1 MKIYD
6 SVELHKW
13 DAYTITHEP
22 ILSIDL
28 MERAS
33 LLCSEHIQAE
43 HDITK
48 FTIVCGMGNNGGDGL
63 AIARTLAE
71 SDCEIEVVILQYSN
85 QHTEDFD
92 FNLARLPKS
101 IHITWLTETS
111 YLFNFQGKHVIDCI
125 FGTGLNRPLTGWIKS
140 VVQQINAG
148 SRLTISIDIPS
159 GLFPVNNTGND
170 LDAIVKANETLSLQ
184 SPKMSFFYQRY
195 APLVGDFTVINIHL
209 LDNFN
214 EPAFADYLTAANI
227 QLKQQEQF
235 AHKGNNGYLMLI
247 GGLEEMGGAI
257 MLSAKAAFR
266 TGCGYVGVRSNENHY
281 GQMLKCFKKVLIPK
295 FAHQKEKCLLILQ
308 AMQTWPKRAWVIHS
322 RVLLALFLHKVI
334 LP

>member
-101 IHITWLTETS
+101 IPITWLTETS

-125 FGTGLNRPLTGWIKS
+125 FGTGFKPP
-140 VVQQINAG
+140 IN
-148 SRLTISIDIPS
+148 
-159 GLFPVNNTGND
+159 GLDKV
-170 LDAIVKANETLSLQ
+170 
-184 SPKMSFFYQRY
+184 R
-195 APLVGDFTVINIHL
+195 
-209 LDNFN
+209 
-214 EPAFADYLTAANI
+214 
-227 QLKQQEQF
+227 
-235 AHKGNNGYLMLI
+235 
-247 GGLEEMGGAI
+247 GA
-257 MLSAKAAFR
+257 
-266 TGCGYVGVRSNENHY
+266 TN
-281 GQMLKCFKKVLIPK
+281 
-295 FAHQKEKCLLILQ
+295 
-308 AMQTWPKRAWVIHS
+308 
-322 RVLLALFLHKVI
+322 
-334 LP
+334 

>member
-101 IHITWLTETS
+101 I
-111 YLFNFQGKHVIDCI
+111 
-125 FGTGLNRPLTGWIKS
+125 PLLG
-140 VVQQINAG
+140 
-148 SRLTISIDIPS
+148 
-159 GLFPVNNTGND
+159 
-170 LDAIVKANETLSLQ
+170 
-184 SPKMSFFYQRY
+184 
-195 APLVGDFTVINIHL
+195 
-209 LDNFN
+209 
-214 EPAFADYLTAANI
+214 
-227 QLKQQEQF
+227 
-235 AHKGNNGYLMLI
+235 
-247 GGLEEMGGAI
+247 
-257 MLSAKAAFR
+257 
-266 TGCGYVGVRSNENHY
+266 
-281 GQMLKCFKKVLIPK
+281 
-295 FAHQKEKCLLILQ
+295 
-308 AMQTWPKRAWVIHS
+308 
-322 RVLLALFLHKVI
+322 
-334 LP
+334 